1 MQEAENVME
10 TLIKK
15 GQDGATLLEKLT
27 NELISQE
34 LVQVDF
40 FGRFS
45 RVSRLTTLTRF

>member
-15 GQDGATLLEKLT
+15 GQDGAAPLEKLT
-27 NELISQE
+27 PALNSQAP
-34 LVQVDF
+34 VQVDI

-45 RVSRLTTLTRF
+45 SVSRLTSLTQF

>member
-1 MQEAENVME
+1 ME

-15 GQDGATLLEKLT
+15 GQDGVILLEKLT
-27 NELISQE
+27 HELKSQE

-45 RVSRLTTLTRF
+45 SVSRLTALIWFST